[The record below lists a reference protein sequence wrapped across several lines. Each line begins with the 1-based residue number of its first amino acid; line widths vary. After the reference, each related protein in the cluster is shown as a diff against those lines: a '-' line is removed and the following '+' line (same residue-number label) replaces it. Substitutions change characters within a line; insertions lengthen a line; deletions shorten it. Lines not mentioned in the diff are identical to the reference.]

1 MKNLTDFRKT
11 VETGVDPRLVMVN
24 PGTHLVTNHESQS
37 RTIELLLATVL
48 KKIITSPKLK
58 MIVGLYG
65 TLDSKSEDTPKLR
78 VTVH

>member
-1 MKNLTDFRKT
+1 M
-11 VETGVDPRLVMVN
+11 
-24 PGTHLVTNHESQS
+24 TNHESQS

-48 KKIITSPKLK
+48 KKIITSLKLK

-65 TLDSKSEDTPKLR
+65 TLDSKSDDTPKLR

>member
-1 MKNLTDFRKT
+1 M
-11 VETGVDPRLVMVN
+11 
-24 PGTHLVTNHESQS
+24 TNHESQS

-58 MIVGLYG
+58 MVVGLYG